1 MQLEIYKEPLQFE
14 ASASEKKLNAFK
26 QFHTK
31 YASDWIRLDYLNEA
45 FISDA
50 KKTADYIRKS
60 FDALVVIGIGGSFI
74 GAKAFIDALGNDF
87 PIYFTG
93 NNLDGECLINLINE
107 LKDKRYAINVISKS
121 GTTMETKLVFEIFL
135 NDMKKRDLD
144 LKNSVIVT
152 SSETSELAKF
162 ARVHNIKTFTIPED
176 IGGRYS
182 VFTAVGILPMAIAG
196 LDIDALVLGIKSAK
210 EEYFD
215 NGLENNTALDY
226 AYYRHLAGDAYALE
240 FISVYEERLAS
251 FTEWIKQLLCESL
264 AKDDKGL
271 IVSKLIYTQD
281 LHSMGQLLQEGR
293 RNIIE
298 THIFAEQL
306 ISQDEAINN
315 LNKINEIA
323 FKATVKAHH
332 MGGVP
337 TCVIKLNEINEESLA
352 KLAIF
357 YMAACVYNAAMDML
371 EPYGQPGVEVYK
383 EKIRN
388 ILEEG

>member
-1 MQLEIYKEPLQFE
+1 MQLDIYKEPLQYE
-14 ASASEKKLNAFK
+14 ANASEKKLDAFK

-31 YASDWIRLDYLNEA
+31 YVSDWIRLDYLSEA
-45 FISDA
+45 FIADV
-50 KKTADYIRKS
+50 KTQAERIRKD
-60 FDALVVIGIGGSFI
+60 FDALVVIGIGGSYI
-74 GAKAFIDALGNDF
+74 GAKAFIDALGSDF

-93 NNLDGECLINLINE
+93 NMLDSGCIRE
-107 LKDKRYAINVISKS
+107 LLHELQDKRYAINVISKS

-135 NDMKKRDLD
+135 DDMKKKGIDLAHG
-144 LKNSVIVT
+144 VVVT
-152 SSETSELAKF
+152 SSKTSELANF
-162 ARVHNIKTFTIPED
+162 AAVHKIKTFTIPED

-182 VFTAVGILPMAIAG
+182 VFTAVGLLPMAIAG
-196 LDIDALVLGIKSAK
+196 LDIDSLVLGIKNAK
-210 EEYFD
+210 EDYFD
-215 NGLENNTALDY
+215 NDGESNTALDY
-226 AYYRHLAGDAYALE
+226 AYYRHLAGTSYALE

-264 AKDDKGL
+264 AKDGKGL
-271 IVSKLIYTQD
+271 IVSNLKYTQD

-298 THIFAEQL
+298 THIFAEAKEAHDKA
-306 ISQDEAINN
+306 ISN

-337 TCVIKLNEINEESLA
+337 SCAIRLKNIDEESLA

-357 YMAACVYNAAMDML
+357 YMAACVYNAAMDMV

-388 ILEEG
+388 ILEE

>member
-1 MQLEIYKEPLQFE
+1 MQLDIFKEPLQYE
-14 ASASEKKLNAFK
+14 ANASEKKLDAFK

-31 YASDWIRLDYLNEA
+31 YASDWIRLDYLSEA
-45 FISDA
+45 FISDV
-50 KKTADYIRKS
+50 KNTAERIRKD

-74 GAKAFIDALGNDF
+74 GAKAFIDALGSDF

-93 NNLDGECLINLINE
+93 NMLDSGCITKLLHE
-107 LKDKRYAINVISKS
+107 LRDKRYAINVISKS

-135 NDMKKRDLD
+135 EDMKKKGIDLA
-144 LKNSVIVT
+144 NGVIVT
-152 SSETSELAKF
+152 SSEASELAKK
-162 ARVHNIKTFTIPED
+162 ALVHKMKTFSIPED

-182 VFTAVGILPMAIAG
+182 VFTAVGLLPMAVAG
-196 LDIDALVLGIKSAK
+196 LDIDALILGIKNAK
-210 EEYFD
+210 EEYFESD
-215 NGLENNTALDY
+215 NNPALDY
-226 AYYRHLAGDAYALE
+226 AYYRHVAGDTYALE
-240 FISVYEERLAS
+240 FISVYEERLAT
-251 FTEWIKQLLCESL
+251 FTEWIKQLFCESL
-264 AKDDKGL
+264 AKDGKGL

-298 THIFAEQL
+298 THIFAEAKK
-306 ISQDEAINN
+306 SSDKAINN

-352 KLAIF
+352 KLAIL
-357 YMAACVYNAAMDML
+357 YMAACIYNAAMDL
-371 EPYGQPGVEVYK
+371 VEPYGQPGVEVYK